1 MSKFI
6 TEQSLRNIQLNTQVS
21 ERHERRRMC
30 IHLAC
35 QISMIYGAYQ
45 AAMSSSNALKT
56 NLTYEDYESI
66 APLLKNV
73 FHIDVS
79 PTDFFSEPDK
89 DADRAIAEWKYYR
102 KVLDVFGGALIKT
115 EVVEELCKQLY
126 EEYSVI
132 PFVGIIHHYM
142 GDIAL
147 SIFRYMRE
155 YIDYQTLCEEI
166 DKVYVIKGKKLDRRL
181 LSIIEPYGEEW
192 AHRYIKLLKEMSK

>member
-1 MSKFI
+1 
-6 TEQSLRNIQLNTQVS
+6 
-21 ERHERRRMC
+21 MC

-35 QISMIYGAYQ
+35 QISIIYGAYQ

>member
-56 NLTYEDYESI
+56 DLTYEDYESI

>member
-1 MSKFI
+1 
-6 TEQSLRNIQLNTQVS
+6 
-21 ERHERRRMC
+21 
-30 IHLAC
+30 
-35 QISMIYGAYQ
+35 MIYGAYQ

-56 NLTYEDYESI
+56 DLTYEDYESI

-142 GDIAL
+142 GEIAL

>member
-56 NLTYEDYESI
+56 DLTYEDYESI

-166 DKVYVIKGKKLDRRL
+166 DKIYVIKGKKLDRRL

>member
-56 NLTYEDYESI
+56 NLTYEDYESV

-142 GDIAL
+142 GEIAL

-166 DKVYVIKGKKLDRRL
+166 DKIYVIKGKKLDRRL

>member
-56 NLTYEDYESI
+56 NLTYEDYESV

-166 DKVYVIKGKKLDRRL
+166 DKIYVIKGKKLDRRL

>member
-142 GDIAL
+142 GEIAL

-166 DKVYVIKGKKLDRRL
+166 DKIYVIKGKKLDRRL

>member
-56 NLTYEDYESI
+56 NLTYEDYESV

>member
-6 TEQSLRNIQLNTQVS
+6 TEQSLRNIQFNTQVS
-21 ERHERRRMC
+21 ERHERRRIC

-89 DADRAIAEWKYYR
+89 DADRAIAEWNYYK

-142 GDIAL
+142 GEIAL

-166 DKVYVIKGKKLDRRL
+166 DKIYVIKGKKLDRRL

-192 AHRYIKLLKEMSK
+192 AHRYIKLLKEKSK